1 MSLLFLLAC
10 ETPTEQAPVDP
21 SCVALADR
29 VDGARVFAA
38 IEHLAAAERRSPE
51 ERAAVRS
58 WLTSHVGLPTEERPF
73 QIAGIEGVNLVVPGG
88 RKVLVGAHYDA
99 VAGTP
104 GADDNASGV
113 AVALEVARVLGA
125 GPTYVFFDA
134 EEPFPGVVGRDSR
147 NYAFGSQAFVDADAD
162 WGLAVVV
169 ESVGFGCDDCQ
180 QLPPGV
186 PPGAAPRDGRAIYIV
201 GSSDTASGHAG
212 VLAAYSAGMR
222 GRRALPFVVPGRGT
236 VLPQSRFSD
245 HAPFWDAGIA
255 AVMVTDTAL
264 LRNTQYHEA
273 GDTPDRL
280 DRTLLEEVARG
291 TVVAVAQA
299 AGMCGKSP

>member
-1 MSLLFLLAC
+1 
-10 ETPTEQAPVDP
+10 
-21 SCVALADR
+21 
-29 VDGARVFAA
+29 
-38 IEHLAAAERRSPE
+38 
-51 ERAAVRS
+51 
-58 WLTSHVGLPTEERPF
+58 
-73 QIAGIEGVNLVVPGG
+73 
-88 RKVLVGAHYDA
+88 
-99 VAGTP
+99 
-104 GADDNASGV
+104 
-113 AVALEVARVLGA
+113 
-125 GPTYVFFDA
+125 
-134 EEPFPGVVGRDSR
+134 
-147 NYAFGSQAFVDADAD
+147 
-162 WGLAVVV
+162 
-169 ESVGFGCDDCQ
+169 
-180 QLPPGV
+180 
-186 PPGAAPRDGRAIYIV
+186 
-201 GSSDTASGHAG
+201 
-212 VLAAYSAGMR
+212 MR